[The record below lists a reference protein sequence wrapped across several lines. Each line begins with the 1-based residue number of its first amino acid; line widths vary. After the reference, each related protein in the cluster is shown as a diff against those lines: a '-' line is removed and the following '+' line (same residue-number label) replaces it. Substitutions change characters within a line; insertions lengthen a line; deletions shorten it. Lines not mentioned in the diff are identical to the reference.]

1 MEDNTRVIVKNTTKH
16 PVTVILPNIRF
27 KRVWSGGAESTVTLE
42 VLREA
47 VYDTGFQ
54 VFLDQG
60 ILYIPDKKIRVEL
73 GLEEEGAVETVKFLN
88 KNQILKML
96 KADPIK
102 EFEKTFKE
110 IPDELQRNI
119 ADTAIEEN
127 YIDIEKAKVIK
138 ANTGIDVIQAI
149 QLKIKNEE

>member
-1 MEDNTRVIVKNTTKH
+1 M
-16 PVTVILPNIRF
+16 
-27 KRVWSGGAESTVTLE
+27 
-42 VLREA
+42 
-47 VYDTGFQ
+47 
-54 VFLDQG
+54 
-60 ILYIPDKKIRVEL
+60 EL

-149 QLKIKNEE
+149 QLKIKK